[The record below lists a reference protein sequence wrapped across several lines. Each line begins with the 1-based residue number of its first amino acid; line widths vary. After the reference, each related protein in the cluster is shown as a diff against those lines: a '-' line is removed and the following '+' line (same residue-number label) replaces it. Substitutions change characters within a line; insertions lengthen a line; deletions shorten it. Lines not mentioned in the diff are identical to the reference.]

1 MSRAKERQQWSLEA
15 MTEAMKAVKL
25 KKKGLREAAREY
37 GVPVATLK
45 RRVDGTVPVDARPG
59 PAKVLT
65 REEEEKLCK
74 YCMDMCDMGYGMSVE
89 DVRTVAFHIAESSGR
104 AHPFKDGKA
113 GRDWYEGFMR
123 RFPTLTL

>member
-1 MSRAKERQQWSLEA
+1 MPQAKEQRQWSLEA

-37 GVPVATLK
+37 GVPVAALK

-59 PAKVLT
+59 PATVLT
-65 REEEEKLCK
+65 REEEKLCK
-74 YCMDMCDMGYGMSVE
+74 YCMDMCDMGYGMSIE
-89 DVRTVAFHIAESSGR
+89 DVRTVAFRIAESSGR

-113 GRDWYEGFMR
+113 GMV
-123 RFPTLTL
+123 